1 MNIVVDAKCSSLRNN
16 HQCPS
21 AGSSSLPSASAAPD
35 GDMSA
40 PPPDAAGVDA
50 ASAELEALGIGVVVR
65 PP

>member
-1 MNIVVDAKCSSLRNN
+1 
-16 HQCPS
+16 
-21 AGSSSLPSASAAPD
+21 
-35 GDMSA
+35 MSA